1 MSLFLVGCG
10 ERLPPGMPR
19 PVPCRIVVIQED
31 KLLEDAVVRLA
42 PIDGNTWDAVGRTD
56 TSGKATVYT
65 MDRYKG
71 AVPGKY
77 KVVVRKTENTDP
89 GVLSSEEFQR
99 LQALGR
105 DMSVASFNLVEAQF
119 GDLEQTSL
127 EIEVAKGTP
136 DHTLDV
142 GKAVR
147 IRITMQD

>member
-1 MSLFLVGCG
+1 
-10 ERLPPGMPR
+10 
-19 PVPCRIVVIQED
+19 
-31 KLLEDAVVRLA
+31 
-42 PIDGNTWDAVGRTD
+42 
-56 TSGKATVYT
+56 

-77 KVVVRKTENTDP
+77 KVVVRKTENVDP